1 MVARAQMAS
10 IRPINNRRVAGRGPG
25 GWMAADGGG
34 GTSHEQISPGGR
46 AEMAPRSYPPKEAKV
61 LIADIMNPHPVLIRA
76 DADLHEAAE
85 IVGYTGVSDLMVI
98 GRYRRFAGVLSQGDI
113 LRAAMPQTKD
123 ILAEGGTL
131 ETAYEL
137 FLARGSTLSGRP
149 IEPLVITE
157 PMVVRPGH
165 HIARAAT
172 VLLHR
177 QIQLLPVVDG
187 ERLAGTVSRADI
199 CRAVVGLL

>member
-1 MVARAQMAS
+1 MVACAQMAS

-25 GWMAADGGG
+25 RWMAADGGG
-34 GTSHEQISPGGR
+34 GTSYDQISPGGR
-46 AEMAPRSYPPKEAKV
+46 AEMAPRSHTPKEAKV

-85 IVGYTGVSDLMVI
+85 IVAYTRVSDLMVI

-113 LRAAMPQTKD
+113 LRAAMPKTED
-123 ILAEGGTL
+123 ILAGGGTL
-131 ETAYEL
+131 ETAFEL

-165 HIARAAT
+165 HVARAAT

>member
-1 MVARAQMAS
+1 MAN
-10 IRPINNRRVAGRGPG
+10 IRPINNKRAAGRGLG
-25 GWMAADGGG
+25 RRMAADGGG
-34 GTSHEQISPGGR
+34 GTSHEQISPGRR
-46 AEMAPRSYPPKEAKV
+46 AEMAPRSRTPKEAKV
-61 LIADIMNPHPVLIRA
+61 LIADAMNPHPVLIRA

-85 IVGYTGVSDLMVI
+85 IVAYTRVSDLMVI
-98 GRYRRFAGVLSQGDI
+98 GSNRSFAGVLSQGDI

-149 IEPLVITE
+149 IEPLVITQ
-157 PMVVRPGH
+157 PMVVGPGDH
-165 HIARAAT
+165 VAKAAT
-172 VLLHR
+172 LLLHR

-187 ERLAGTVSRADI
+187 GRLAGTVSRADI

>member
-1 MVARAQMAS
+1 
-10 IRPINNRRVAGRGPG
+10 
-25 GWMAADGGG
+25 
-34 GTSHEQISPGGR
+34 
-46 AEMAPRSYPPKEAKV
+46 MAPRSHPPREAKV

-165 HIARAAT
+165 HVARAAT